1 MDVPGAR
8 TVASRRFG
16 PPLPYRGPALPGTA
30 LATYSST
37 HRLFSSGPFLLIEFA
52 MAFSRPA
59 RSPPSPAL
67 GDEEIRSV
75 AGNPHVT
82 RRFADMTD
90 HQLQEQAVA
99 GAWAR
104 IEKWLKQHAPR
115 TYRML
120 PVPAPEAD
128 IREVEQELDLTV
140 PPGLK
145 AFYRLRNGTG
155 HPGDFGWT
163 TEPGTGLRPQAQ
175 GTAWLL
181 PRQHGIPPVQ
191 HLPYW
196 DEGPHT
202 IGMPNDPMVR
212 YLAFAATD
220 RSGLYGL
227 FTDCTPGPGY
237 GRIGTFEE
245 AGIPRLGV
253 WPSFAD
259 YLIEVAD
266 ALDENRG
273 VEDADAHQDTKVPGL
288 VDHALVWDGP
298 AHPREPGWTRFA

>member
-1 MDVPGAR
+1 
-8 TVASRRFG
+8 
-16 PPLPYRGPALPGTA
+16 
-30 LATYSST
+30 
-37 HRLFSSGPFLLIEFA
+37 
-52 MAFSRPA
+52 
-59 RSPPSPAL
+59 
-67 GDEEIRSV
+67 
-75 AGNPHVT
+75 
-82 RRFADMTD
+82 MTD
-90 HQLQEQAVA
+90 DQQQEQAVA

-104 IEKWLKQHAPR
+104 IEKWLEQHAPR
-115 TYRML
+115 SYRML
-120 PVPAPEAD
+120 PPPAPEAD

-163 TEPGTGLRPQAQ
+163 PEPETGLPPQGQ
-175 GTAWLL
+175 ETAWLL
-181 PRQHGIPPVQ
+181 PRKHGIPPVQ

-202 IGMPNDPMVR
+202 IGMPDDPMVR

-227 FTDCTPGPGY
+227 FTDCTPGPGD

-245 AGIPRLGV
+245 AGIPKLGV

-266 ALDENRG
+266 ALYENRG
-273 VEDADAHQDTKVPGL
+273 VEYTDGHQDTKVPGL
-288 VDHALVWDGP
+288 VDQALVWDGP
-298 AHPREPGWTRFA
+298 AHPRDPDWTRFA